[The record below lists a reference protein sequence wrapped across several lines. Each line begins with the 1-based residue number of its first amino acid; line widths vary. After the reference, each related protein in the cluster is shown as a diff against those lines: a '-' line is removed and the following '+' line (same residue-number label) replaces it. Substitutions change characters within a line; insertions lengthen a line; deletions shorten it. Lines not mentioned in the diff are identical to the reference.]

1 MYRRTVNS
9 MRPPLLLIAAAIVSV
24 AVAAI
29 PLLYLL
35 ARTSSAG
42 GNAVVEALLRDRTL
56 ETSITSVALVTLVIV
71 GCLLIAVPTAWL
83 LARTNIPGRA
93 FFLVMAAL
101 PLAVPSYVMAYAW
114 IAEFPGMSGIWAAAL
129 VMVLATYP
137 YVVMQ
142 QRRFARDATA
152 SMARVARGV

>member
-1 MYRRTVNS
+1 MYRRTVDS
-9 MRPPLLLIAAAIVSV
+9 MRPPLLLIAAAVVSV

-35 ARTSSAG
+35 VRTSSAG
-42 GNAVVEALLRDRTL
+42 WNAVVEALLRDRTL
-56 ETSITSVALVTLVIV
+56 ETTITSVALVTLVIV

-114 IAEFPGMSGIWAAAL
+114 IAEFPSMSGIGAAAL
-129 VMVLATYP
+129 LMVLATYH
-137 YVVMQ
+137 YVSIQ
-142 QRRFARDATA
+142 
-152 SMARVARGV
+152 